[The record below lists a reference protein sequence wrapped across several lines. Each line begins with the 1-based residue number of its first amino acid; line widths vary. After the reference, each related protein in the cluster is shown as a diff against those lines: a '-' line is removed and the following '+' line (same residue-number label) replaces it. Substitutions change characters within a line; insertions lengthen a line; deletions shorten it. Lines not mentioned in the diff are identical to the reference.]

1 MFGDADYFGLPTSQR
16 IVNPSE
22 PGLRPVLRSLSHTP
36 IKKMLS
42 FDQLMKLGW
51 RSLIPLALV
60 NMLITGIVILWFTTA
75 K

>member
-36 IKKMLS
+36 IVKMLS
-42 FDQLMKLGW
+42 FDQLKKQCGQ
-51 RSLIPLALV
+51 
-60 NMLITGIVILWFTTA
+60 IVTYLKNELFLLSR
-75 K
+75 